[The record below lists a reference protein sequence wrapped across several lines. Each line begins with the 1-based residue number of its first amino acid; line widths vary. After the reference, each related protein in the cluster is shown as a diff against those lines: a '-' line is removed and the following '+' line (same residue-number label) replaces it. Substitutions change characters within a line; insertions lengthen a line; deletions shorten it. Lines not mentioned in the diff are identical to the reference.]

1 MSYVYTS
8 ASSGPPV
15 VAEAR
20 ELSFPLALAGE
31 TITIK
36 LPGAAESTT
45 VLPANGKVAYTSGME
60 IGFSGMKFTVTG
72 VPNNGDTF
80 KLERNVAATTDGR
93 NALALGKLQTQNTV
107 AGSATGAQGTATF
120 QTAFAEMVANIGIK
134 TRELSVSGAAQESM
148 LEQAQAGRDAL
159 SGVNLDEEAANMI
172 RFQQAYQASA
182 KILDIGSKLFDEL
195 LQLG

>member
-1 MSYVYTS
+1 
-8 ASSGPPV
+8 
-15 VAEAR
+15 
-20 ELSFPLALAGE
+20 
-31 TITIK
+31 
-36 LPGAAESTT
+36 
-45 VLPANGKVAYTSGME
+45 
-60 IGFSGMKFTVTG
+60 
-72 VPNNGDTF
+72 
-80 KLERNVAATTDGR
+80 
-93 NALALGKLQTQNTV
+93 LGKLQTQNTV
-107 AGSATGAQGTATF
+107 AGTAANSQGTATF

>member
-1 MSYVYTS
+1 MCI
-8 ASSGPPV
+8 
-15 VAEAR
+15 R
-20 ELSFPLALAGE
+20 DR
-31 TITIK
+31 
-36 LPGAAESTT
+36 

-134 TRELSVSGAAQESM
+134 TRELSVSGAAPVSYTH
-148 LEQAQAGRDAL
+148 LTLPTSDL
-159 SGVNLDEEAANMI
+159 V
-172 RFQQAYQASA
+172 
-182 KILDIGSKLFDEL
+182 
-195 LQLG
+195 